1 MGASNRINKSPLS
14 MRTKNQ
20 LRRAFSEKVNIQV
33 IETAVTSK
41 ATLGITQVPIVSGT
55 TVAPEYLT
63 FPVKAGKTYLVNA
76 QLEVTHTDNNGSIV
90 GFTGPTATYI
100 QGLVTGPLIGAT
112 RAVYDAFTDLSS
124 EAAAGGQTANY
135 AVFQFT
141 YRPSADGN
149 LKATWAEQTSHA
161 DTLTLKAGS
170 FVKVEEV

>member
-1 MGASNRINKSPLS
+1 MPAVARINKSGLS
-14 MRTKNQ
+14 SLQKRQ
-20 LRRAFSEKVNIQV
+20 LRRALSEKVNIQV
-33 IETAVTSK
+33 IETAITSK
-41 ATLGITQVPIVSGT
+41 ASLGITQVAILSGT
-55 TVAPEYLT
+55 TTSPEYLS
-63 FPVKAGKTYLVNA
+63 FPVKAGKTYLVSA

-112 RAVYDAFTDLSS
+112 RAVYDAFTDLST

-141 YRPSADGN
+141 YKPSADGN
-149 LKATWAEQTSHA
+149 LKATWAESTSHA
-161 DTLTLKAGS
+161 DTLILKAGS